1 LSVRPAAL
9 LAAAR
14 VAFVDGIHVVAAITA
29 VVALAAA
36 IGAVKMLWAVP
47 RRTETDASAETQAA
61 PA

>member
-36 IGAVKMLWAVP
+36 IGAVKMWAVP